1 MKHNFSIKFKPTYP
15 GGKGS
20 VLALPGCCLTGSAD
34 ALEVEEDSLG
44 FAASAAFAVLFLALG
59 CTQSVATVGSSSADT
74 PGNAEVW
81 LSEQPVASVVD

>member
-44 FAASAAFAVLFLALG
+44 FAASAAALFLALG